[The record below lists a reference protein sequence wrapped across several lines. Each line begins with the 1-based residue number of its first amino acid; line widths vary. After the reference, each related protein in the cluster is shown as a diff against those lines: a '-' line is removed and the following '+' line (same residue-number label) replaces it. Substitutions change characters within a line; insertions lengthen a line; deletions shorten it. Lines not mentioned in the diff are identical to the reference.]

1 MKMKLLV
8 AAVAVVG
15 GIAAIGMQSPATAHH
30 AFSAEFDA
38 NLPVALRGP
47 ITRVEWI
54 NPHSWIHLRHTSE
67 DGSEQVWMAEGGT
80 PNTLLRRGINRGSL
94 EIGTEIVVTGYQSKD
109 RLCTPACRANGRDIT
124 FPDGRKLFMGS
135 SGIGAPADGADTD
148 AN

>member
-15 GIAAIGMQSPATAHH
+15 GIAAIGMQSPAVAHH

-67 DGSEQVWMAEGGT
+67 DGTDQVWMAEGGT

-94 EIGTEIVVTGYQSKD
+94 VLGTEIVVTGYQSKD

-135 SGIGAPADGADTD
+135 SGIGAPEDGADTD

>member
-15 GIAAIGMQSPATAHH
+15 GIAAMGAKSPATAHH

-54 NPHSWIHLRHTSE
+54 NPHSWIHLNHTDE
-67 DGSEQVWMAEGGT
+67 DGGEQVWMAEGGT
-80 PNTLLRRGINRGSL
+80 PNTLLRRGINRQSL
-94 EIGTEIVVTGYQSKD
+94 QIGTEIVVTGYQSKD
-109 RLCTPACRANGRDIT
+109 RLCTPACRMNGRDIT

-135 SGIGAPADGADTD
+135 SGIGAPDDGADPE
-148 AN
+148 AQ

>member
-1 MKMKLLV
+1 MKTKLLV

-15 GIAAIGMQSPATAHH
+15 GIAAVGMQSQATAHH

-54 NPHSWIHLRHTSE
+54 NPHSWIHLTHTNE
-67 DGSEQVWMAEGGT
+67 DGTQQAWMAEGGT
-80 PNTLLRRGINRGSL
+80 PNTLLRRGITRNSL
-94 EIGTEIVVTGYQSKD
+94 QIGTEIVVTGYQSKD

-135 SGIGAPADGADTD
+135 SGIGAPQDGADPED
-148 AN
+148 R

>member
-15 GIAAIGMQSPATAHH
+15 GIAAMGVKESATAHH

-38 NLPVALRGP
+38 NLPVALKGP

-54 NPHSWIHLRHTSE
+54 NPHSWIHLMHTND
-67 DGSEQVWMAEGGT
+67 DGTEQAWMAEGGT
-80 PNTLLRRGINRGSL
+80 PNTLLRRGITRNSL
-94 EIGTEIVVTGYQSKD
+94 TIGTEIVVTGYQSKD
-109 RLCTPACRANGRDIT
+109 QLCTPACRANGRDIT

-135 SGIGAPADGADTD
+135 SGIGAPMDGSDP
-148 AN
+148 NER